1 MRHELTKA
9 VNTYNSYRPHR
20 ALNGLTP
27 LEYLQDAQSKE
38 PSPESQAA

>member
-27 LEYLQDAQSKE
+27 LEYLQDAPKE